1 MVDPSPFQENQSVI
15 EKRELRTKMRALRRD
30 HVASLPDATRAL
42 LFLRPPSPV
51 AALAPEGTT
60 VGLYH
65 AHADEAP
72 TSAYARWFYENG
84 RTIALPWFEDRDAP
98 MRFRAWCDPFEDSD
112 LERGPFGVAQPVS
125 RAEEVYPDVAMLPL
139 LAFTPD
145 GDRLGQG
152 GGHYD
157 QWLAAHPDTVPV
169 GLGWD
174 CQCLDSLPVEPHD
187 RQLRAV
193 ITPTRFYQGAA

>member
-1 MVDPSPFQENQSVI
+1 MVDPSPIQESRNVI
-15 EKRELRTKMRALRRD
+15 EKRMLRTKMRALRRD
-30 HVASLPDATRAL
+30 YAASLPDATRAL

-65 AHADEAP
+65 SRPDEAP
-72 TSAYARWFYENG
+72 TGSYARWFYENG
-84 RTIALPWFEDRDAP
+84 RTTALPWFESRNAP
-98 MRFRAWCDPFEDSD
+98 MRFRLWRDPFDDSD
-112 LERGPFGVAQPVS
+112 LERGPFGIAQPV
-125 RAEEVYPDVAMLPL
+125 AAAKEVIPDIIMLPL

-145 GDRLGQG
+145 GERLGQG

-157 QWLAAHPDTVPV
+157 QWLAANPDTVPV
-169 GLGWD
+169 GLAWD

-187 RQLRAV
+187 QQLRAV
-193 ITPTRFYQGAA
+193 ITPTRFYEGAA